1 MEDAFTRLQLDEYPG
16 DDEFERPVFR
26 SATMG
31 PSGDELAWEAYDPEG
46 PLGNKQK
53 EQPKTRGLNA
63 DAGFAWDFQDVADLV
78 TEAPPP
84 RLVVNLV
91 PHRIEADDEWLVHSL
106 RQFTVTIELI
116 NGGSGVKIPSWASQG
131 IDALRAT
138 LVYADTG
145 EAVLPHKG
153 EPPLVG
159 EINPRRP
166 HDGDNHMRLRVAAL
180 SYYHARRPFAVRIDA
195 DVAPGAPPGLFALS
209 HPVRSVARLPAETK
223 PATKP
228 PSSATP
234 SSAQSPYA
242 VAGPTMAA
250 HAAAS
255 RAAPALQPPDRS
267 CHPQMAVVA
276 VLDGDD
282 NDERC
287 VRAYSHSPQRRRAAD
302 ADAVRLLERRHL
314 ARHRKYVDVR
324 VHDGQVWRLPSP
336 RHGRRLRHRLCC
348 PIRRLCPPARLAR

>member
-1 MEDAFTRLQLDEYPG
+1 M
-16 DDEFERPVFR
+16 
-26 SATMG
+26 
-31 PSGDELAWEAYDPEG
+31 
-46 PLGNKQK
+46 
-53 EQPKTRGLNA
+53 RGLNA

-209 HPVRSVARLPAETK
+209 HPVRGVARLPAETK

-282 NDERC
+282 DDESFDTDDDENMLDDDEC
-287 VRAYSHSPQRRRAAD
+287 PPHACTSYGNVPYPGPAFPQQSYTYTSGAD
-302 ADAVRLLERRHL
+302 LADELRVQGDMLERVSAQQKFILDELTRMRSSH
-314 ARHRKYVDVR
+314 
-324 VHDGQVWRLPSP
+324 GEPPPSMLPHADMP
-336 RHGRRLRHRLCC
+336 LFRGATMC
-348 PIRRLCPPARLAR
+348 A